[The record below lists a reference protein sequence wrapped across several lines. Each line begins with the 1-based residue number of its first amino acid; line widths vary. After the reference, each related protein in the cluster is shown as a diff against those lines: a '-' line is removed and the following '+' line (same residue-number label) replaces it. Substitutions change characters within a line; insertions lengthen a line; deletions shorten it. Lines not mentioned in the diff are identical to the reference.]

1 MYDIIP
7 LRDDIPDWKKEVCN
21 LRNWLKELRTASG
34 MTQEDVAKKLE
45 ISQHYYANIEN
56 GKRQADLNLS
66 IMNKLSEIFDIS
78 IEQIAEYEAESK
90 EGV

>member
-1 MYDIIP
+1 M
-7 LRDDIPDWKKEVCN
+7 
-21 LRNWLKELRTASG
+21 RNWLKELRTASG